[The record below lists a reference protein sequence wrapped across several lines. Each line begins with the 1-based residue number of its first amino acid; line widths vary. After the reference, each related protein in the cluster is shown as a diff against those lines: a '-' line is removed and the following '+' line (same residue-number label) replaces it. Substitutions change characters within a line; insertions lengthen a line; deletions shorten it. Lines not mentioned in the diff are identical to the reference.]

1 MLDLNYLF
9 QSFSQPH
16 QYYCP
21 KYCFFFVFRACAQAK
36 IWTSLANLF
45 TSFLQFWPSFPYAF
59 PFYTQFCFA
68 WICGWLTFQKRD
80 KFNLQRLVS
89 KQRNWQSIFPQ
100 YITWFFVYNVFR
112 IGTNF
117 QNEVSVERSAFAD
130 VSAYQLKSPGN
141 FSGPKSKIQIEIYSP
156 FCFVTDS
163 LTMLSAKLLKPLSW
177 MQTTIALWAP
187 HVNSPRSIC

>member
-100 YITWFFVYNVFR
+100 YITWFSYTTLSGLVRISKTRYRWKGLPLLTFLPTNLKVQVTFR
-112 IGTNF
+112 ARNQKFRSKYIAHS
-117 QNEVSVERSAFAD
+117 VS
-130 VSAYQLKSPGN
+130 
-141 FSGPKSKIQIEIYSP
+141 
-156 FCFVTDS
+156 
-163 LTMLSAKLLKPLSW
+163 
-177 MQTTIALWAP
+177 
-187 HVNSPRSIC
+187 

>member
-21 KYCFFFVFRACAQAK
+21 KYCFFLCFSRMR
-36 IWTSLANLF
+36 TSQNMDFFGKSIYILLTILALF
-45 TSFLQFWPSFPYAF
+45 FPFAF
-59 PFYTQFCFA
+59 PFYTQFWFA

-100 YITWFFVYNVFR
+100 YITWFFAYNVVR
-112 IGTNF
+112 IGKNF
-117 QNEVSVERSAFAD
+117 QNEVSVERSALAD

-177 MQTTIALWAP
+177 M
-187 HVNSPRSIC
+187 